1 MKRIFVS
8 AMTMAACMAVM
19 AQSADD
25 ALQLNVRCYK
35 EDYPVAVS
43 TVERVTFPAEG
54 GVSLQLSGGEVL
66 TYGDDEFVSLRF
78 DDYRAPAEGGVCD
91 ATEVSPV
98 LTMAGDVLTSRS
110 ANIIVYNNVAIPV
123 AATRS
128 SALSVASLPAGVYY
142 AVSNG
147 QTLKFVRQ

>member
-19 AQSADD
+19 AQSADE
-25 ALQLNVRCYK
+25 ALQLNVRCDK
-35 EDYPVAVS
+35 RDTQVAVS

-54 GVSLQLSGGEVL
+54 GVSLQLSSGEVL

-78 DDYRAPAEGGVCD
+78 DDYRVPATGGVGD
-91 ATEVSPV
+91 VAEVSPV

-110 ANIIVYNNVAIPV
+110 ADIIVYNNVAIPV
-123 AATRS
+123 AATRGR
-128 SALSVASLPAGVYY
+128 ALSVASLPAGVYY

-147 QTLKFVRQ
+147 HTLKFVRQ